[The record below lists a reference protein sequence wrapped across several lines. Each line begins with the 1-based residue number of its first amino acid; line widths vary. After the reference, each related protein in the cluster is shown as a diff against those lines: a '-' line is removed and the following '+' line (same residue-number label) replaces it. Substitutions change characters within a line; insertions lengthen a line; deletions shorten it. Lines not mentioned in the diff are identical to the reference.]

1 MFIRDFLYM
10 IKIMVRGKVTIF
22 WTLVFPLLLA
32 TFMHMAFGNIYEQ
45 DEMFRNIK
53 VAVVTEDE
61 SINGLNYMLDAL
73 SEGDDA
79 LLAVTR
85 MSERD
90 AEKALADDEVE
101 GIIYTDD
108 VRLTVA
114 ESSVNASILET
125 VLSEYKQYEHAI
137 MDIYKDGNELK
148 GDMSAGSTE
157 LEGDMPADGIGFE
170 HYMAG
175 ASGVDDMSELVKK
188 LSDQK
193 TYYTEKASTEGSQNI
208 YNNYF
213 YAIFAMSCLFA
224 SLSSIGMMNNLQA
237 NVSATGK
244 RKNVSPQR
252 KMTFVLAEFAALLL
266 IHFVVEVVS
275 FIYMSFIGVDFGD
288 RIWEILLTLFVG
300 CFIGLALGIIVG
312 AISRLAEGTK
322 IGIVIGI
329 SMVMSIMSDL
339 CINGLKYEIQ
349 QHVPIINKLNPAA
362 LISDSFYALNV
373 YSDHR
378 VFAENIVI
386 MTVEAV
392 VLITVGILMVRRN
405 RYASV

>member
-32 TFMHMAFGNIYEQ
+32 TFMYMAFGNIYEQ

-61 SINGLNYMLDAL
+61 SANGLNYMLDAL
-73 SEGDDA
+73 SDGDDA
-79 LLAVTR
+79 LLSVEK
-85 MSERD
+85 MSGSN
-90 AEKALADDEVE
+90 AEKALADEEVE
-101 GIIYTDD
+101 GIIYTDE

-125 VLSEYKQYEHAI
+125 VLSEYKQYEHALT
-137 MDIYKDGNELK
+137 DIYED
-148 GDMSAGSTE
+148 SIVF
-157 LEGDMPADGIGFE
+157 EG
-170 HYMAG
+170 
-175 ASGVDDMSELVKK
+175 DMSELVAN
-188 LSDQK
+188 LSEQRS
-193 TYYTEKASTEGSQNI
+193 YYTEKVSTDGSQNV

-288 RIWEILLTLFVG
+288 SVWEILITLFVG
-300 CFIGLALGIIVG
+300 CFIGLAIGVIVG
-312 AISRLAEGTK
+312 AISKLAEGTK
-322 IGIVIGI
+322 IGIVIGM
-329 SMVMSIMSDL
+329 SMVMSILSDL
-339 CINGLKYEIQ
+339 CINGVKYEIQ

-373 YSDHR
+373 YSDHK
-378 VFAENIVI
+378 VFAENILI
-386 MTVEAV
+386 MSVEAV
-392 VLITVGILMVRRN
+392 VLVTVGILIVRRN

>member
-1 MFIRDFLYM
+1 MFIRDFLYT
-10 IKIMVRGKVTIF
+10 IKILMRAKVSLF
-22 WTLVFPLLLA
+22 WTLVFPILLA
-32 TFMHMAFGNIYEQ
+32 TFMYMAFGNIYEQ
-45 DEMFRNIK
+45 DEMFSNIK

-61 SINGLNYMLDAL
+61 SANELNYMLDAL
-73 SEGDDA
+73 SDGDDA
-79 LLAVTR
+79 LLSVTR
-85 MSERD
+85 MSESD
-90 AEKALADDEVE
+90 AEKLLADEEVE

-108 VRLTVA
+108 VKLTVA

-125 VLSEYKQYEHAI
+125 VLSEYKQYEHAL
-137 MDIYKDGNELK
+137 KDGTEPK
-148 GDMSAGSTE
+148 GDMSA
-157 LEGDMPADGIGFE
+157 DGIGFQQ
-170 HYMAG
+170 YMSG
-175 ASGVDDMSELVKK
+175 IPGVDDMSNLVEK
-188 LSDQK
+188 LSEQRS
-193 TYYTEKASTEGSQNI
+193 YYTEKSSTEGSQNV

-224 SLSSIGMMNNLQA
+224 SLSSIEMMSNLQA

-266 IHFVVEVVS
+266 IHFVVEVIS
-275 FIYMSFIGVDFGD
+275 FIYMSCIGVDFGG

-300 CFIGLALGIIVG
+300 CFIGLAIGVIVG
-312 AISRLAEGTK
+312 AISKLAEGTK

-329 SMVMSIMSDL
+329 SMVMSILSDL
-339 CINGLKYEIQ
+339 CINGIKYEIQ

-373 YSDHR
+373 YSDYQ
-378 VFAENIVI
+378 VFTENIVI
-386 MTVEAV
+386 MTIEAV
-392 VLITVGILMVRRN
+392 VLIAVGILMVRRN